1 MAIMDFLW
9 MTKAK
14 LFLLII
20 FLIVTIPKYYN
31 SNCDAACASGAASP
45 LCQCGFSIANF
56 YTIFV
61 LAYIVACI
69 MGEIYKIIKK
79 RTGKKIAA

>member
-14 LFLLII
+14 LTLLII
-20 FLIVTIPKYYN
+20 LLIVLIPKYYN
-31 SNCDAACASGAASP
+31 SNCDAAICAGDIVNSA
-45 LCQCGFSIANF
+45 CQCGFSLANF

-61 LAYIVACI
+61 ISYIAACI
-69 MGEIYKIIKK
+69 MGEIYKIAKNAKLK
-79 RTGKKIAA
+79 RVH

>member
-1 MAIMDFLW
+1 MALMDFFW

-14 LFLLII
+14 LFLLVI
-20 FLIVTIPKYYN
+20 FLIITIPKYYN
-31 SNCDAACASGAASP
+31 SNCDAVCAGGAINP

-61 LAYIVACI
+61 AAYVVACI
-69 MGEIYKIIKK
+69 MGEVYKIIKK
-79 RTGKKIAA
+79 AKVKK